1 MTTVPPMRRRFRVL
15 FQFLF
20 AIWIAMVIFAGW
32 MAQTGS
38 LYNAVS
44 GKIAVLKSLRSSA
57 LPYFYR
63 PYVF

>member
-1 MTTVPPMRRRFRVL
+1 VTNVPPVRRRFKGL

-20 AIWIAMVIFAGW
+20 AVWIAMAILVGW

-44 GKIAVLKSLRSSA
+44 GKITVLKSLRSSA